1 MFVCGMPGTHGL
13 SSEIS
18 RFNYS
23 IDSRVDTNSVN
34 RGGLGVE
41 AFVFGEVVYPLKTP
55 TSLRF
60 EAGRMPFASL
70 GLCGTGQTSSEAF
83 KDLSQT
89 VHSEFQTLSQKLPL
103 DRTSEDQERLNKF
116 AAVLDIDRYLEIKR
130 EIRRTV
136 AKVAKR
142 SRESGLLLQV
152 DETFEWLKWDQLP
165 PEAGGLQQGQ
175 YMLGTFVKKQGRI
188 VECVDAIRIG
198 NVDRVLTAEE
208 IDREME
214 PSDLPDDDAWPLAND
229 AAH

>member
-1 MFVCGMPGTHGL
+1 MPGTHGL
-13 SSEIS
+13 SSAIS
-18 RFNYS
+18 RFDYA
-23 IDSRVDTNSVN
+23 IEATAETNAVI
-34 RGGLGVE
+34 RGGVGVE

-89 VHSEFQTLSQKLPL
+89 VHLEFQTLSQKLPL
-103 DRTSEDQERLNKF
+103 DRTPEDQQRLNKF

-136 AKVAKR
+136 ARVAKR
-142 SRESGLLLQV
+142 TREIGLLLEV
-152 DETFEWLKWDQLP
+152 DDTFEWLKWGQLP
-165 PEAGGLQQGQ
+165 PEAGALQQGH

-188 VECVDAIRIG
+188 VDCVDAIRMG
-198 NVDRVLTAEE
+198 NVDRELTAEE
-208 IDREME
+208 IEREME
-214 PSDLPDDDAWPLAND
+214 PSDLQDDDAWPRAND
-229 AAH
+229 AAR